1 MVSSVL
7 SEYTVHESPKAKHL
21 RLKLSLQKGLEVI
34 VPVGFDRSR
43 IPEILRKKKRWIQSA
58 KGKIDQQA
66 KFIIPESDIVLPDH
80 ISLRAIGENWK
91 LHYHDGK
98 ARWAATYENGTDQL
112 LIRGKIEDK
121 TACKAALKRWLARK
135 AHAKLVPWLQQVG
148 VDNSLKF
155 NRFFIKCQKTR
166 WASCSRHKS
175 ISLNLKLLF
184 LPRDLVRYVFLHELC
199 HTIYMHHS
207 QKYWNLLASKE
218 PDHIALDQELRN
230 AWRLV
235 PSWVNKTK

>member
-1 MVSSVL
+1 MVSSAL
-7 SEYTVHESPKAKHL
+7 PEYTVCESSRAKHL

-58 KGKIDQQA
+58 QRKIDQQA

-80 ISLRAIGENWK
+80 IPLRAIGENWR
-91 LHYHDGK
+91 LHYQGGK
-98 ARWAATYENGTDQL
+98 ARWAGAYENGADQL
-112 LIRGKIEDK
+112 LIRGNIEDK

-135 AHAKLVPWLQQVG
+135 ARATLVPWLKQVG

-199 HTIYMHHS
+199 HTIYMNHS

-218 PDHIALDQELRN
+218 PGYIDLDQELRN

>member
-1 MVSSVL
+1 MALTV
-7 SEYTVHESPKAKHL
+7 SEYTVRESPRAKHP
-21 RLKLSLQKGLEVI
+21 RLKVSIKDGLEVI
-34 VPVGFDRSR
+34 VPEGFDKSL
-43 IPEILRKKKRWIQSA
+43 IPKILSKKRRWIKSA

-80 ISLRAIGENWK
+80 ISLRAIGEGWR
-91 LHYHDGK
+91 LHYREGK
-98 ARWAATYENGTDQL
+98 ARWASAYENGTDQL
-112 LIRGKIEDK
+112 IIRGNIQDK

-135 AHAKLVPWLQQVG
+135 ARATLVPWLQQVCI
-148 VDNSLKF
+148 DNSFKF

-184 LPRDLVRYVFLHELC
+184 LPRELVRYIFLHELC
-199 HTIYMHHS
+199 HTIYMNHS

-218 PDHIALDQELRN
+218 PGYIILDQELRN
-230 AWRLV
+230 AWKLV
-235 PSWVNKTK
+235 PNWVR

>member
-1 MVSSVL
+1 MVSSAL
-7 SEYTVHESPKAKHL
+7 SEYTVRESPRAKHL

-34 VPVGFDRSR
+34 VPKGFDRSR
-43 IPEILRKKKRWIQSA
+43 IPEILMKKKRWIQST

-80 ISLRAIGENWK
+80 ISLRAIGESWR
-91 LHYHDGK
+91 LHYQDGK
-98 ARWAATYENGTDQL
+98 ARWAGAYENGTDQL
-112 LIRGKIEDK
+112 LIRGNIENK
-121 TACKAALKRWLARK
+121 TACKTALRRWLARK
-135 AHAKLVPWLQQVG
+135 AHATLVPWLQQVG
-148 VDNSLKF
+148 LDNSLKF
-155 NRFFIKCQKTR
+155 NRFYIKCQKTR

-199 HTIYMHHS
+199 HTIYMNHS
-207 QKYWNLLASKE
+207 KKYWNLLVSKE
-218 PDHIALDQELRN
+218 PGYIALDQELRN

-235 PSWVNKTK
+235 PSWIR